1 MTNAMRPARGTV
13 VVAVVQDPAAG
24 RRELLA
30 RALDESGFWRRLR
43 GLRRTAQREAAALRI
58 LIKPDLAVFG
68 RESPAGTD
76 PRLVEHLID
85 LLHDHGYTAVAV
97 ADAPGRAD
105 LWAENREVPVLADL
119 AGYRYVTDAG
129 RAYDVLDLSEDLVDL
144 PSRPGGVLGGSP
156 IARAWREADVRIG
169 FASSKTDEEEGYA
182 LGLQNLIG
190 ALPLRDKTYHYRH
203 RLPAADVARDL
214 LALAPVHF
222 ALIDAY
228 ESNHGAAGSRRINPL
243 PTRTLIA
250 SRDLLL
256 ADWVGALK
264 MGLDPYVSRPH
275 AALLRAGGLPRAYRV
290 VGSCAP
296 YPGWR
301 NVPVLLRES
310 VRARNASPGLA
321 EAVEPW
327 LQRVD
332 PELFPFRGE
341 LDERINAVLAGV
353 TTQLEDRPLAMGTL
367 TAVNFWLGSLAR
379 ATENWRLLADKDS
392 LRRRA
397 TALGFDPA
405 AWPLAEYEAVAD
417 YMQPLADLAAETPAD
432 RNGLRWRY
440 LDESVL
446 FHYRQVVERPYDEF
460 VARVDIARAVQTM
473 NDYLGGARLPLT
485 HDRAGRVTRQ
495 AERNIYLPQPNWIVL
510 FGGLPID
517 VGKLEIIRYGE
528 DRQEIFWRTVVSDN
542 GAAEFDDG
550 IITFARAGAA
560 HTAVTI
566 VARQKFALPPALA
579 VLHLERFPQ
588 VKDALVS
595 DAYTTYLAR
604 TVANFVAVYEGRDG
618 RLGREWDPVRGEPDT
633 PGERGPVALVVEAVR
648 QLAALLEPWLARK
661 VPGAAA
667 ATDDAGF
674 RHFPGP
680 STGGVAAVSG
690 PAAAISGFL
699 SELAAAA
706 QKDLAW
712 RGGSP

>member
-1 MTNAMRPARGTV
+1 MKTATRPPRGTV
-13 VVAVVQDPAAG
+13 VVAVVQDPVAG

-30 RALDESGFWRRLR
+30 RALEASGFWRRLR
-43 GLRRTAQREAAALRI
+43 GLRRTAQHEPAALRI
-58 LIKPDLAVFG
+58 VIKPDLAVFD
-68 RESPAGTD
+68 RESPVGTD

-85 LLHDHGYTAVAV
+85 LLHDRGYANVAV

-105 LWAENREVPVLADL
+105 LWAENREVPVLAEL
-119 AGYRYVTDAG
+119 AGYRYVTDGG

-144 PSRPGGVLGGSP
+144 PPRAGGVLGGSP
-156 IARAWREADVRIG
+156 IARAWLEADVRIG
-169 FASSKTDEEEGYA
+169 FASSRTDEEEGYA

-190 ALPLRDKTYHYRH
+190 VLPLRDKTYHYRH
-203 RLPAADVARDL
+203 RLPAEDVARDL

-228 ESNHGAAGSRRINPL
+228 ESNHGAAGSRRTDPL
-243 PTRTLIA
+243 ATRTLIA

-275 AALLRAGGLPRAYRV
+275 AVLLRAGGLPRAYRV
-290 VGSCAP
+290 DGSCAP

-332 PELFPFRGE
+332 PELFPFRSE
-341 LDERINAVLAGV
+341 LDERVNALLAGV
-353 TTQLEDRPLAMGTL
+353 STQLDDRPLAVATL

-379 ATENWRLLADKDS
+379 AAENWRLLADKDS
-392 LRRRA
+392 LRRRT
-397 TALGFDPA
+397 TALGFEPSS
-405 AWPLAEYEAVAD
+405 WPLAAYEAVAD

-473 NDYLGGARLPLT
+473 NDYLGGACLPLT

-495 AERNIYLPQPNWIVL
+495 AERNIYLPQPNWMVL
-510 FGGLPID
+510 LGGEPID
-517 VGKLEIIRYGE
+517 VGKLEIVRYE
-528 DRQEIFWRTVVSDN
+528 ADQQQIFWRTVVSDN
-542 GAAEFDDG
+542 GSAEFDDG
-550 IITFARAGAA
+550 IITFARVGDA
-560 HTAVTI
+560 HTAVTV

-579 VLHLERFPQ
+579 ALRLERFPQ

-618 RLGREWDPVRGEPDT
+618 RLGREWDPVRGEPAT

-667 ATDDAGF
+667 DVDDAGF
-674 RHFPGP
+674 RHFPGN
-680 STGGVAAVSG
+680 GAAAAASG
-690 PAAAISGFL
+690 PAAAIAGFL
-699 SELAAAA
+699 GEFTAAV
-706 QKDLAW
+706 QRDLAP
-712 RGGSP
+712 RGGRP